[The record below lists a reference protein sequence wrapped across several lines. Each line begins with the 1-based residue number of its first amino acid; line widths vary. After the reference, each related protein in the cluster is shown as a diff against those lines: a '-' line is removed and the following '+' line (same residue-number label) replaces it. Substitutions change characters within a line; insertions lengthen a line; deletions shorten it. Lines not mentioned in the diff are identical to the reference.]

1 MRPSIAPL
9 ALLLVVLG
17 AQVPPVAGSDGID
30 RLFAR
35 GATFGEF
42 VSRAVSQRPMWTRP
56 VPAGGVPADLSVR
69 LRRAGAGLRI
79 LVVAEDW
86 CVDSA
91 NTVPAVAHLAAA
103 AGVEVRIVDRGL
115 GRPLLERYRT
125 TDGRTA
131 TPLIILIRGGAEPRG
146 WVERPKPLQDLFA
159 ALLTDPGAR
168 QALGDRQRWYD
179 EDGGKSALEEI
190 VVLAEQRDAL

>member
-1 MRPSIAPL
+1 MVTL
-9 ALLLVVLG
+9 ALFLVLS
-17 AQVPPVAGSDGID
+17 AQAPPPGSDGIE
-30 RLFAR
+30 RIFAR
-35 GATFGEF
+35 GTTFAEF
-42 VSRAVSQRPMWTRP
+42 VSRAVSQRPLWTRP
-56 VPAGGVPADLSVR
+56 APAGGVPADLPVR

-91 NTVPAVAHLAAA
+91 NTVPAVAQLAAA
-103 AGVEVRIVDRGL
+103 AGVEVRIVDRAL
-115 GRPLLERYRT
+115 GRPLLDRYRT

-131 TPLIILIRGGAEPRG
+131 TPLIVLIRGGAEPRG

-159 ALLTDPGAR
+159 ALLTDPGAL

-179 EDGGKSALEEI
+179 EDGGNTALEEI
-190 VVLAEQRDAL
+190 VALAEQRNAP